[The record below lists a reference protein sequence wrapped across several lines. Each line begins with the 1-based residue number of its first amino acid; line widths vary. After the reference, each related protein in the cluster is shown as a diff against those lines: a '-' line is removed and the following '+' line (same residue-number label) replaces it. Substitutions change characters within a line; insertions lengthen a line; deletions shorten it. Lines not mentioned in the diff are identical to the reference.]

1 MKIDN
6 DKDVE
11 FCETDVHIAAVLLKT
26 FLSDLP
32 HPLLTFDLFSSILHF
47 SGTKHSKHTNIQWR
61 NILRLGQGEKAWIL
75 PGLGDQETS
84 SSELCSPQVSHT
96 LSSFGKEYK
105 SY

>member
-1 MKIDN
+1 MKIDK

-47 SGTKHSKHTNIQWR
+47 SGT
-61 NILRLGQGEKAWIL
+61 
-75 PGLGDQETS
+75 
-84 SSELCSPQVSHT
+84 
-96 LSSFGKEYK
+96 
-105 SY
+105 